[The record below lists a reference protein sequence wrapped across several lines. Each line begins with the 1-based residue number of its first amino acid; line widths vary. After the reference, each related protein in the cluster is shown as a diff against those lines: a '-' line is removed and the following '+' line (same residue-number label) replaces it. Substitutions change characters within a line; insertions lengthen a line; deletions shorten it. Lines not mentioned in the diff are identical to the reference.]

1 MSDDCPL
8 IMPPAGPIAACN
20 GPSAVPPADSL
31 DAGRYSMRATN
42 AEYERKLAETWSDRN
57 FNVSLGA
64 GATKLFAGPVVPTI
78 KLLNVGWAF

>member
-1 MSDDCPL
+1 
-8 IMPPAGPIAACN
+8 
-20 GPSAVPPADSL
+20 
-31 DAGRYSMRATN
+31 MRATN